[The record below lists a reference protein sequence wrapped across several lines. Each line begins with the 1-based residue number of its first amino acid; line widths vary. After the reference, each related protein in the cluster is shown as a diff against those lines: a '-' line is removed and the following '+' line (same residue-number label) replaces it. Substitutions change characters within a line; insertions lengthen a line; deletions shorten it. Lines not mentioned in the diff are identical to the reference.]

1 MRKSIIAALAAA
13 TLLFTPGA
21 LAFAATDT
29 HSHTT
34 SAGWCGQKQPS
45 GRYYYWH
52 KKHWDCIS
60 PGAYCAK
67 SQYNDYGYSMR
78 VAAHT
83 KRYKC
88 VRYPS
93 NTWHW
98 KPVGA

>member
-13 TLLFTPGA
+13 SLLFTAGTP
-21 LAFAATDT
+21 AFAATDT
-29 HSHTT
+29 HSHTA
-34 SAGWCGQKQPS
+34 SARWCGQKQPS
-45 GRYYYWH
+45 GRYYYKH

-60 PGAYCAK
+60 PGAFCAE

-78 VAAHT
+78 AAAHT
-83 KRYKC
+83 TRYKC

-98 KPVGA
+98 KLVGA